1 MSVEPNKNNNLKMN
15 TKSITKLYN
24 VLEKDNKYK
33 KQLEDAQKKTEEL
46 SLPTEPMN
54 DDSVNSLVMTKLNE
68 NANRVEEDTKSI
80 LGELSNEIKDAFND
94 YKNASYD
101 DIEDDDD
108 SNIENDKD
116 NSEFEFSD
124 DVKSIIYRDM
134 IKRALKEGNLN
145 LKTDQEL
152 ELVLDLILE
161 YRQNKD
167 IDIYSKL
174 PYGMKL
180 TIDALWK
187 SFPKNKQI
195 STTKNSLARNLF
207 DNIIFQLKG
216 NIEFDLLDKDMSGMH
231 DKIESEIGSI
241 IDEAYQDLFSKIDEL
256 KEVDPDKAA
265 EFQKVKDAY
274 YEAMNF
280 DRLKEYVN
288 HCKPREVRKFANRY
302 TNACHRFNK
311 LVNSN
316 PFSVTIPRL
325 EDIYELLKVWV
336 PVDKDYIKEFCVL
349 LSEMI
354 TTELDFTDIGDVTY
368 THRFINR
375 IYSFRF
381 KTMLD
386 KDMDELNEVFGQVRN
401 IIEMLQYRKT
411 STTQEVN

>member
-1 MSVEPNKNNNLKMN
+1 MSIEPNKNNDNLKMN

-24 VLEKDNKYK
+24 VLEKENKYK

-68 NANRVEEDTKSI
+68 NANRVEEDTQSI
-80 LGELSNEIKDAFND
+80 LGELSNEIKDAFHD

-101 DIEDDDD
+101 DIEDDDN
-108 SNIENDKD
+108 SNIENDD
-116 NSEFEFSD
+116 DSDFEFSD

-134 IKRALKEGNLN
+134 IKRALKEANLN
-145 LKTDQEL
+145 LKSDQEL

-161 YRQNKD
+161 YRQNKS

-187 SFPKNKQI
+187 SFPKSKQV
-195 STTKNSLARNLF
+195 STTKNTLARNLF

-216 NIEFDLLDKDMSGMH
+216 NIEFDILDKDMTGMH

-241 IDEAYQDLFSKIDEL
+241 IDDAYQDLFSKIDEL

-381 KTMLD
+381 KTMLN
-386 KDMDELNEVFGQVRN
+386 KDINEANEVFGEIRN

>member
-1 MSVEPNKNNNLKMN
+1 MSIEPNKNNDNLKMN

-24 VLEKDNKYK
+24 VLEKENKYK

-68 NANRVEEDTKSI
+68 NANRIEEDTKSI
-80 LGELSNEIKDAFND
+80 LGELSNEIKDAFHD

-101 DIEDDDD
+101 DIEDDDN
-108 SNIENDKD
+108 SNIENDD
-116 NSEFEFSD
+116 DSDFEFSD

-134 IKRALKEGNLN
+134 IKRALKEANLN
-145 LKTDQEL
+145 LKSDQEL

-161 YRQNKD
+161 YRQNKS

-187 SFPKNKQI
+187 SFPKSKQV
-195 STTKNSLARNLF
+195 STTKNTLARNLF

-216 NIEFDLLDKDMSGMH
+216 NIEFDILDKDMTGMH

-241 IDEAYQDLFSKIDEL
+241 IDDAYQDLFSKIDEL

-368 THRFINR
+368 IHRFINR

-386 KDMDELNEVFGQVRN
+386 KDIDEANEVFGEVRN

>member
-1 MSVEPNKNNNLKMN
+1 MSIEPNKNNNLKMN

-24 VLEKDNKYK
+24 VLEKENKYK

-54 DDSVNSLVMTKLNE
+54 DDSANSLVMTKLNE
-68 NANRVEEDTKSI
+68 NANRVEEDTQSI
-80 LGELSNEIKDAFND
+80 LGELSNEIKDAFHD

-101 DIEDDDD
+101 DIEDDDN
-108 SNIENDKD
+108 SNIENDD
-116 NSEFEFSD
+116 DSDFEFSD

-134 IKRALKEGNLN
+134 IKRALKEANLN
-145 LKTDQEL
+145 LKSDQEL

-161 YRQNKD
+161 YRQNKA

-187 SFPKNKQI
+187 SFPKSKQV
-195 STTKNSLARNLF
+195 STTKNTLARNLF

-216 NIEFDLLDKDMSGMH
+216 NIEFDILDKDMTGMH

-241 IDEAYQDLFSKIDEL
+241 IDDAYQDLFSKIDEL

-381 KTMLD
+381 KTMLN
-386 KDMDELNEVFGQVRN
+386 KDINEANEVFGEIRN

>member
-1 MSVEPNKNNNLKMN
+1 MSVEPKKNNDNLKMN

-24 VLEKDNKYK
+24 VLEKENKYK

-80 LGELSNEIKDAFND
+80 LGELSNEIKDAFHD

-101 DIEDDDD
+101 DIEDDDN
-108 SNIENDKD
+108 SNIENDD
-116 NSEFEFSD
+116 DSDFEFSD

-134 IKRALKEGNLN
+134 IKRALKESNLN
-145 LKTDQEL
+145 LKSDQEL

-161 YRQNKD
+161 YRQNKG

-187 SFPKNKQI
+187 SFPESKQA
-195 STTKNSLARNLF
+195 STTKNTLARNLF

-216 NIEFDLLDKDMSGMH
+216 NIEFDILDKDMTGMH

-241 IDEAYQDLFSKIDEL
+241 IDDAYKDLFGKIDEL
-256 KEVDPDKAA
+256 KEVDPDKAV

-325 EDIYELLKVWV
+325 EDIYELLKIWV

-354 TTELDFTDIGDVTY
+354 TELDFTDIGDVTY

-386 KDMDELNEVFGQVRN
+386 KDMDEVNEVFGQVRN

>member
-1 MSVEPNKNNNLKMN
+1 MSIESNKNNNNLKMN

-24 VLEKDNKYK
+24 VLEKENKYK

-68 NANRVEEDTKSI
+68 NANRIEEDTQSI
-80 LGELSNEIKDAFND
+80 LGELSNEIKDAFHD

-101 DIEDDDD
+101 DIEDDDN
-108 SNIENDKD
+108 SNIENDD
-116 NSEFEFSD
+116 DSDFEFSD

-134 IKRALKEGNLN
+134 IKRALKEANLN
-145 LKTDQEL
+145 LKSDQEL

-161 YRQNKD
+161 YRQNKA

-187 SFPKNKQI
+187 SFPKSKQV
-195 STTKNSLARNLF
+195 STTKNTLARNLF

-216 NIEFDLLDKDMSGMH
+216 NIEFDILDKDMTGMH

-241 IDEAYQDLFSKIDEL
+241 IDDAYQDLFSKIDEL

-386 KDMDELNEVFGQVRN
+386 KDIDEANEVFGEVRN

>member
-1 MSVEPNKNNNLKMN
+1 MSIEPNKNNDNLKMN

-24 VLEKDNKYK
+24 VLEKENKYK

-68 NANRVEEDTKSI
+68 NANRIEEDTKSI
-80 LGELSNEIKDAFND
+80 LGELSNEIKDAFHD

-101 DIEDDDD
+101 DIEDDDN
-108 SNIENDKD
+108 SNIENDD
-116 NSEFEFSD
+116 NSDFEFSD

-134 IKRALKEGNLN
+134 IKRALKEANLN
-145 LKTDQEL
+145 LKSDQEL

-161 YRQNKD
+161 YRQNKA

-187 SFPKNKQI
+187 SFPKSKQV
-195 STTKNSLARNLF
+195 STTKNTLARNLF

-216 NIEFDLLDKDMSGMH
+216 NIEFDILDKDMTGMH

-241 IDEAYQDLFSKIDEL
+241 IDDAYQDLFSKIDEL

-354 TTELDFTDIGDVTY
+354 TIELDFTDIGDVTY

-386 KDMDELNEVFGQVRN
+386 KDIDEANEVFGEVRN

>member
-1 MSVEPNKNNNLKMN
+1 MSIEPNKNNNLKMN

-24 VLEKDNKYK
+24 VLEKENKYK

-68 NANRVEEDTKSI
+68 NANRIEEDTKSI
-80 LGELSNEIKDAFND
+80 LGELSNEIKDAFHD

-101 DIEDDDD
+101 DIEDDDN
-108 SNIENDKD
+108 SNIENDD
-116 NSEFEFSD
+116 DSDFEFSD

-134 IKRALKEGNLN
+134 IKRALKEANLN
-145 LKTDQEL
+145 LKSDQEL

-161 YRQNKD
+161 YRQNKA

-187 SFPKNKQI
+187 SFPKSKQV
-195 STTKNSLARNLF
+195 STTKNTLARNLF

-216 NIEFDLLDKDMSGMH
+216 NIEFDILDKDMTGMH

-241 IDEAYQDLFSKIDEL
+241 IDDAYQDLFSKIDEL

-386 KDMDELNEVFGQVRN
+386 KDIDEANEVFGEIRN

>member
-1 MSVEPNKNNNLKMN
+1 MSIEPNKNNDNLKMN

-24 VLEKDNKYK
+24 VLEKENKYK

-68 NANRVEEDTKSI
+68 NANRVEEDSKSI
-80 LGELSNEIKDAFND
+80 LGELSNEIKDAFYD

-101 DIEDDDD
+101 DIEDDDN
-108 SNIENDKD
+108 SNIENDD
-116 NSEFEFSD
+116 DSDFEFSD

-134 IKRALKEGNLN
+134 IKRALKEANLN
-145 LKTDQEL
+145 LKSDQEL

-161 YRQNKD
+161 YRQNKA

-187 SFPKNKQI
+187 SFPKSKQV

-216 NIEFDLLDKDMSGMH
+216 NIEFDILDKDMTGMH
-231 DKIESEIGSI
+231 DKIESEISSI
-241 IDEAYQDLFSKIDEL
+241 IDDAYQDLFSKIDEL
-256 KEVDPDKAA
+256 KEVDPDKAV

-386 KDMDELNEVFGQVRN
+386 KDIDEANEVFGEIRN